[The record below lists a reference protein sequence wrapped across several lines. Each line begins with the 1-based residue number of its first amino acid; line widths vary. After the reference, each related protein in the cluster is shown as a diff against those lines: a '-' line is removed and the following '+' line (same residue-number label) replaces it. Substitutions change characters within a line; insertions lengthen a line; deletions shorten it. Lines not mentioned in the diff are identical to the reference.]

1 MNTETLILLIFFFIV
16 IVLFIVGMFLVPEL
30 FGISKKPESI
40 DQESSDNN
48 LKK

>member
-30 FGISKKPESI
+30 FGISKKP
-40 DQESSDNN
+40 DSSEADSRNN
-48 LKK
+48 DVK